1 MIILKKNPN
10 SSLDHVTQD
19 YILREKWQ
27 ILATKKNQCNSIFII

>member
-19 YILREKWQ
+19 LKKKKM
-27 ILATKKNQCNSIFII
+27 TNFGHKKNQCNSIFII